1 MLKDPP
7 SFLGGKG
14 RKTKEKATLFY
25 MDNFYLPTIVLF
37 LPAVDLYLDARL
49 PYYVQVLML

>member
-14 RKTKEKATLFY
+14 LFRTKEKAALFY
-25 MDNFYLPTIVLF
+25 MNNLDLPTVVLF
-37 LPAVDLYLDARL
+37 LPAVDLYLDA
-49 PYYVQVLML
+49 